1 MGHCLL
7 QGLVDDDKAAQVAEQ
22 LMSPELFS
30 GWVVR
35 TRASDMGA
43 YNPTSYH
50 NGSVWPHD
58 NAIVAAGLLRYGFV
72 DEAQRIAAG
81 MMDAAE
87 HFDGRLPELFCGFS
101 REQLAAPVPYP
112 TACSPQAWAAT
123 APIQLVTSLMR
134 YDPVVSAGGVWMDPV
149 LPPSFGDLHISNAPL
164 GGGRITIDIAD
175 SVPSV
180 QGLPDGMT
188 FHLGHRPWM
197 IELVEQAGH
206 RRRERSENWGR

>member
-1 MGHCLL
+1 
-7 QGLVDDDKAAQVAEQ
+7 
-22 LMSPELFS
+22 
-30 GWVVR
+30 
-35 TRASDMGA
+35 
-43 YNPTSYH
+43 
-50 NGSVWPHD
+50 
-58 NAIVAAGLLRYGFV
+58 
-72 DEAQRIAAG
+72 

-87 HFDGRLPELFCGFS
+87 YSDGRLPELFCGFS

-149 LPPSFGDLHISNAPL
+149 LPPSFGDLHISTAPL
-164 GGGRITIDIAD
+164 CGGRITIDIAD

-188 FHLGHRPWM
+188 FHLGPRPWM
-197 IELVEQAGH
+197 IALVEQAGH
-206 RRRERSENWGR
+206 RRTDARRSWGR